1 MMDFLESVKLGIEK
15 APRQCFGSFIIGLC
29 SQSTES
35 ACILGAAWL
44 GIGSPQIAGN
54 IGTNIQDTLLATFP
68 ILSMNVGRCPECS
81 TPRDH
86 VDNVLNLC
94 VHLNDVHCWKRLRI
108 AEWVMS
114 L

>member
-1 MMDFLESVKLGIEK
+1 MDFLESVKLGIEK

-29 SQSTES
+29 SQSTEF

-54 IGTNIQDTLLATFP
+54 MGTDIPDTLLATFP
-68 ILSMNVGRCPECS
+68 ILNIDVKLCPECRAPLVS
-81 TPRDH
+81 
-86 VDNVLNLC
+86 NVINLC
-94 VHLNDVHCWKRLRI
+94 VHLNDTHRWSRLRI
-108 AEWVMS
+108 AEWVVS